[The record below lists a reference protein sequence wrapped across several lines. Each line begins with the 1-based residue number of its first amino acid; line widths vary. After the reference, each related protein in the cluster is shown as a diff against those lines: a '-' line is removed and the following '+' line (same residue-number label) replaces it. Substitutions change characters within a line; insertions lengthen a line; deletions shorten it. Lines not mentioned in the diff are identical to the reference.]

1 MKKLNSLAV
10 PMVVAIAFA
19 CVLSCSEQ
27 DEMPVVNNSN
37 QGQSPNTLNTKTRTS
52 GRVGGETFNSA
63 VGDPIDLA
71 TAKAWAAN
79 YREKNPG
86 DTKGHFFG
94 FEIIQQILSEAG
106 CVGIRIYYALDE
118 QGEKKLLIVGVDAE
132 GNDLLPSGGEM
143 MMDGGGENTIADY
156 SFPCPNHCPEE
167 EL

>member
-106 CVGIRIYYALDE
+106 CVGIRMYYGIDE
-118 QGEKKLLIVGVDAE
+118 NGKKQIMLVGVDSDGENLVPLE
-132 GNDLLPSGGEM
+132 GNFLMEGE
-143 MMDGGGENTIADY
+143 GNIIADA
-156 SFPCPNHCPEE
+156 SFPCPDYCPDED
-167 EL
+167 L